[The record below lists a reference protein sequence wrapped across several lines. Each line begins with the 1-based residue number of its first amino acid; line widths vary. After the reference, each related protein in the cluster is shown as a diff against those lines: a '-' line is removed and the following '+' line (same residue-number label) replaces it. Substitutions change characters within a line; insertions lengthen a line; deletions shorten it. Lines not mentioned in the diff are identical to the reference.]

1 MNKLETIGKN
11 IKIHRRAL
19 KWTQEQLA
27 KNVGVSAS
35 IISKF
40 ELGTKPVDVITLI
53 KIASALGVKYSE
65 LFRTVA
71 NKTMF
76 HNIPVTVQE
85 WDKLQTIANNK
96 GFESDEVAEKIGVTP
111 MAFYNWN
118 TGRNNASLETFQK
131 FLDVIDIQVSDFEE
145 QHELFTEVAEEPKKP
160 DVQKIIVAIDTLIEA
175 LEDIRGELC
184 GAE

>member
-27 KNVGVSAS
+27 KHVGVSAS

-65 LFRTVA
+65 LFRTDA
-71 NKTMF
+71 NKMMF

-85 WDKLQTIANNK
+85 WDRLQTIANNK
-96 GFESDEVAEKIGVTP
+96 GFESDEVAEKIGVTQ

-131 FLDVIDIQVSDFEE
+131 FLDVIDIQVSDLVE
-145 QHELFTEVAEEPKKP
+145 QNELFTEVAEEPKEP

-175 LEDIRGELC
+175 LEYIRGELC

>member
-27 KNVGVSAS
+27 KHVGVSAS

-65 LFRTVA
+65 LFRTDA
-71 NKTMF
+71 NKMMF

-85 WDKLQTIANNK
+85 WDKLQTIASNK
-96 GFESDEVAEKIGVTP
+96 GFESDEVAEKRVFANGIPAYLEKYSDPVTALREINLQRRKAMRERCQAVYEADGNLTP
-111 MAFYNWN
+111 EQQADRFH
-118 TGRNNASLETFQK
+118 SFLEQK
-131 FLDVIDIQVSDFEE
+131 EIL
-145 QHELFTEVAEEPKKP
+145 
-160 DVQKIIVAIDTLIEA
+160 
-175 LEDIRGELC
+175 
-184 GAE
+184 